1 MILNTMKYELRFIFF
16 FAGRVCCSTDDH
28 PSASGKSFS
37 LLPSSA
43 TMLPLRN
50 QSQARSQAGKAVLAE
65 TPFDGEMAL
74 ASRNGRGFCG
84 NFCSVLGIFPLLSLQ
99 RSLFFLMLRLLR
111 VDVDGIVVATDVVIA
126 VSDVIF
132 DVVIADSDDVIA
144 DSNVIA
150 DSDVIVTID
159 VVVIAIDVLIAAI
172 NAVYLLLM
180 L

>member
-1 MILNTMKYELRFIFF
+1 MIRLLIVFVKKMILNTMKYELRFIFF

-50 QSQARSQAGKAVLAE
+50 QSQARSQAGEAVLAE

-74 ASRNGRGFCG
+74 ASRNGPGFCG

-99 RSLFFLMLRLLR
+99 RSLFFFY
-111 VDVDGIVVATDVVIA
+111 VEVDGIVVATDVVIA
-126 VSDVIF
+126 VSNVIF
-132 DVVIADSDDVIA
+132 DSNVVIADSDD
-144 DSNVIA
+144 VIA

-172 NAVYLLLM
+172 NAV
-180 L
+180 

>member
-1 MILNTMKYELRFIFF
+1 
-16 FAGRVCCSTDDH
+16 
-28 PSASGKSFS
+28 
-37 LLPSSA
+37 
-43 TMLPLRN
+43 MLPLRN

-65 TPFDGEMAL
+65 APFDGEMAL
-74 ASRNGRGFCG
+74 ASRNGPGFCG

-99 RSLFFLMLRLLR
+99 RALFFLTLRLLR

-132 DVVIADSDDVIA
+132 DSNVVIADSDDVIA

-159 VVVIAIDVLIAAI
+159 VVVIAIGVLIAAI
-172 NAVYLLLM
+172 NAV
-180 L
+180 